1 MSLNTCCD
9 PCSRVDESS
18 SATRWCVDC
27 EDALCINCV
36 KAHKGHKAST
46 NHHVI
51 DIGVI
56 STLPT
61 EALKTQTTCSR
72 HPDYIMDFFCIQHQ
86 ISCCGNCILEEHR
99 SCDKVMPLEKASENA
114 KTSSLF
120 HDISDGMQYVQLTLK
135 KVVQNRQE
143 NKDRMKIE
151 ENAIVRNISA
161 FKASVIKTL
170 DELEK
175 SALLELQTVSQDSI
189 GQMVKE

>member
-1 MSLNTCCD
+1 MSLNTRCN

-72 HPDYIMDFFCIQHQ
+72 HPDYIMDFFCTHHQ

-114 KTSSLF
+114 KNILPFSRYL
-120 HDISDGMQYVQLTLK
+120 
-135 KVVQNRQE
+135 R
-143 NKDRMKIE
+143 
-151 ENAIVRNISA
+151 RNE
-161 FKASVIKTL
+161 VCP
-170 DELEK
+170 
-175 SALLELQTVSQDSI
+175 VN
-189 GQMVKE
+189 VKESCTKQTGK